1 MMDRKIE
8 ILSNQKV
15 KLICFLVISLLLLQ
29 DHSYAQWE
37 ATTKGPQIKYQAF
50 SEKTRLKPG
59 TSSKIVLLFQLED
72 KWHINSNKP
81 LDEFLVPTQL
91 SLEESE
97 VVSIQKIV
105 YPEPKLVK
113 LSFSEE
119 PLSVFEGEFL
129 IGVEIKIS
137 DSISAGESIQ
147 IPFALR
153 YQACDDKQCL
163 PPKTL
168 TLTYDLVIDNSDQ
181 LASEDVLKIINKVN
195 WEKYEP
201 IERLTVSENFNE
213 SLTAPEPT
221 GKQESSTSSQGE
233 WKDLIGF
240 FEIAGRL
247 DGYTG
252 KNEFIDFL
260 DKSLTK
266 KDEGVI
272 EKNRDLSIYT
282 LILIILGGLA
292 LNLTPCVLPVIPL
305 NIAIIGA
312 GAKAGSKIRG
322 FLLGSAYGLGIAL
335 VYGGLGIAVVLGLSK
350 TFGTINSTAW
360 FNVIISFIFF
370 ILGLAMFDVFLI
382 DFSKYQSNLKL
393 DRFRKGSFSLA
404 IVMGGISA
412 LLAGACVAP
421 VVISTIIH
429 AQDLYSQG
437 YKLAILMPLLL
448 GVGMALPWPLLGAG
462 LSFLPKPG
470 KWTEYIKYAFGG
482 LLITISIYYGYVAYT
497 IYTMK
502 PEEAISSEWHT
513 SLEQG
518 LEESRRTGK
527 PLIIDFWATWC
538 KNCIVMNKRVLTAPE
553 VKEKLDPFVKIKFQA
568 ENPNSPEIREVLEH
582 FEVLGLPTFIIL
594 TPKAKIPLEEDS
606 SPK

>member
-1 MMDRKIE
+1 MDRKIE

-594 TPKAKIPLEEDS
+594 TPKAKIPHEEDS

>member
-1 MMDRKIE
+1 MMNTKTE

-29 DHSYAQWE
+29 KHSYAQWE
-37 ATTKGPQIKYQAF
+37 ATTKGPQIKCQVF

-272 EKNRDLSIYT
+272 EKDRDLSIYT